1 MNRPFH
7 HLIILWCKIGLMMI
21 TFRLARL
28 AIVNLLLCMKD
39 FKVVIEHHTL
49 RTTSNMILKW
59 NKWTI
64 PGILWNTGW
73 NNVMEIDVVKSW
85 LGQRALEKRR
95 ENLFGSWRCFSLEV
109 KQKTGTF
116 DTSFFIYCITTLHIW
131 RTHRL
136 VSGNRA
142 SCAVRPESCWEDYLL
157 PNITQHYAV
166 CNLFEI
172 LSQMMECSNLS
183 VNGNTSLWGWHM
195 MGNTWELSL
204 LYSTLLCLNV

>member
-85 LGQRALEKRR
+85 LESEGIGEEEREFVWLMEMLQPRSKAENRNFWYIFFYILHYHTAQMTNTQTCKWKSGIMRRKTRELLRGLSPPEYNTAL
-95 ENLFGSWRCFSLEV
+95 RCM
-109 KQKTGTF
+109 Q
-116 DTSFFIYCITTLHIW
+116 FIW
-131 RTHRL
+131 
-136 VSGNRA
+136 
-142 SCAVRPESCWEDYLL
+142 
-157 PNITQHYAV
+157 NIISDDGVQ
-166 CNLFEI
+166 
-172 LSQMMECSNLS
+172 
-183 VNGNTSLWGWHM
+183 
-195 MGNTWELSL
+195 
-204 LYSTLLCLNV
+204 